1 MRKRKKGQIKGINIP
16 NLTSYEFTVLT
27 NTTCEV
33 MSMAK
38 KNKER
43 KIDNNFF
50 KEMNYELAGEIGVL
64 DDEDMKKNRKLNEKE
79 NENIINPS

>member
-1 MRKRKKGQIKGINIP
+1 
-16 NLTSYEFTVLT
+16 
-27 NTTCEV
+27 
-33 MSMAK
+33 MAK

-43 KIDNNFF
+43 KIDKNFF

-64 DDEDMKKNRKLNEKE
+64 DDEDMKKNRKLNKKE